1 MTGVNGATMRAADTT
16 MHTEEN
22 FMGTSTD
29 RNLLNGSTLKENHNI
44 FTDRSLIVKNIFL
57 QNKTEREYHSPIDEN
72 EGDEDDANVRSSISP
87 NLKKRISSQIIEQ
100 SHENVNTDHYN
111 SNNITNRDFDDLNRQ
126 NIHGGTDSA
135 IFKQL

>member
-1 MTGVNGATMRAADTT
+1 MTGLNGATIRAADTT

-44 FTDRSLIVKNIFL
+44 FTDRSLIVKNIF
-57 QNKTEREYHSPIDEN
+57 NKTEREFHSPINEN
-72 EGDEDDANVRSSISP
+72 EGDEDDANVNSSMSP

-100 SHENVNTDHYN
+100 SNENVNTDHYN
-111 SNNITNRDFDDLNRQ
+111 SNNITNRDFDDLNR
-126 NIHGGTDSA
+126 
-135 IFKQL
+135 

>member
-1 MTGVNGATMRAADTT
+1 MRAADTT

-87 NLKKRISSQIIEQ
+87 NLKKRISSQIIE
-100 SHENVNTDHYN
+100 
-111 SNNITNRDFDDLNRQ
+111 
-126 NIHGGTDSA
+126 
-135 IFKQL
+135 